1 METYVLTLKRISTMF
16 VAFGE
21 TRTVMGQE
29 AEGASCKLE
38 LACRHKASGPY
49 EMDFQRPG
57 FSLTCST
64 LPYLN

>member
-1 METYVLTLKRISTMF
+1 MF

-29 AEGASCKLE
+29 AEAASCKLE
-38 LACRHKASGPY
+38 HACRHKASGPY